1 MQPWYRQFWPW
12 FLIVLPGVAVVATLY
27 TVVLANRHAD
37 DLVIDDYYREGL
49 AINRELARRQAA
61 KSLGLTA
68 TLQVENRQLDI
79 ELQGSVTAAQLRLS
93 LSHAME
99 SDRDFVLPV
108 RQVGSGSYRVTL
120 PQPISGRWHWT
131 LDEGIT
137 STWRL
142 DGDHFF

>member
-1 MQPWYRQFWPW
+1 MEPWYRQFWPW

-27 TVVLANRHAD
+27 TVLLANRHAD

-49 AINRELARRQAA
+49 AINRELARREAA
-61 KSLGLTA
+61 KSLGLSA
-68 TLQVENRQLDI
+68 TLEVKNRQLDI
-79 ELQGSVTAAQLRLS
+79 ALRGSITAAQLRLS

-108 RQVGSGSYRVTL
+108 RQVGSGRYRVTL
-120 PQPISGRWHWT
+120 PQPISGRWHWM

>member
-1 MQPWYRQFWPW
+1 MEPWYRQFWPW

-27 TVVLANRHAD
+27 TVLLANRHAD

-49 AINRELARRQAA
+49 AINRELARREAA
-61 KSLGLTA
+61 KSLGLSA
-68 TLQVENRQLDI
+68 TLQVKNRQLDI
-79 ELQGSVTAAQLRLS
+79 ALRGSITADQLRLS

-108 RQVGSGSYRVTL
+108 RQVGSGRYRVTL